1 MSPLCREVSEWLKE
15 HAWNACKVQAFEG
28 SNPFLSAIIIFCYIT
43 LFLRILMPY
52 KRLLIFCALFVSFFL
67 AFLLIFTTI
76 WIKKTF
82 GAEVQIAQILFH
94 IQYPITDTD
103 PIFIKS
109 FMLKSLMPSILL
121 SAIWAYLCLCGLGAS
136 LDYGTLLSTLL
147 RHYIRSLLNH
157 LALAKNTH
165 LRCAWWRA

>member
-1 MSPLCREVSEWLKE
+1 
-15 HAWNACKVQAFEG
+15 
-28 SNPFLSAIIIFCYIT
+28 
-43 LFLRILMPY
+43 MPY

-121 SAIWAYLCLCGLGAS
+121 SAI
-136 LDYGTLLSTLL
+136 
-147 RHYIRSLLNH
+147 
-157 LALAKNTH
+157 
-165 LRCAWWRA
+165 